1 MEACVPFKVLVIKL
15 NMKSF
20 GNTSSDSNFS
30 KLLVKEPLIL
40 SNNLQQYPLLVLPC
54 MMKT

>member
-1 MEACVPFKVLVIKL
+1 VPFKVLVIKL